1 MRSFSYLKALVLFGP
16 ALLGAAVGDFPGSR
30 SVFSPDGR
38 NAFRITIRERLHPH
52 PPGDR
57 LYFSVLRDGREILLD
72 SPFGLDFKDHE
83 PLGRDLEIVGESRTI
98 VDETWETVAG
108 KNRRV
113 RNFYNEIRISMRE
126 KAESGRLLEWIV
138 RAYDEG
144 LAFRYHLPEQE
155 SLQKFRLAA
164 ERSEFHFAENHACWA
179 ARFGGFRSH
188 QESEYEKTKIGSLS
202 VSEPAG
208 LPLLIQVGDTCWLAL
223 AEAGLSDWAGMYLA
237 SAGTAANALVTAL
250 SPRLDEP
257 GVVVRSGTP
266 RLSPWR
272 VLMVSDAPCG
282 LVESDLILNL
292 NEPCAIGDVSW
303 IRPGK
308 SAWDR
313 WWSGSYAPDADFE
326 VGMNTA
332 TLKYYT
338 DFAAEMGWEY
348 VLVDW
353 FWYGNPFQG
362 DFQPVKDADITK
374 PVPELDLQELIRYA
388 KSKKVGVW
396 LWLEWSHADRQMD
409 EAFALY
415 EKWGISGVKIDFMAR
430 DDQDMVRFY
439 ERTLKKAAEHR
450 LLVDFHG
457 AYKPTGLSRTFPNFI
472 TQEGVLGN
480 EYNKW
485 SSRVTPEHNVTL
497 PFTRMLAGPMD
508 YTPGGFRN
516 ATRDQFRVVGGDA
529 PAPFVMGTRCH
540 QLAML
545 VVYESPFQ
553 VLCDSPYNYRRSLQG
568 LDFLKI
574 VPAAWDEIRCL
585 SGRVGEFVVIARRSG
600 KDWFIGAM
608 TGWDSRNLEIPLFFL
623 DRGTYEARIWSDAPD
638 SDVYPDR
645 LARENRTVKRNEKI
659 SLRLASGGGSVIQLT
674 PKQ

>member
-1 MRSFSYLKALVLFGP
+1 MRPALCLKGLALFGLCLP
-16 ALLGAAVGDFPGSR
+16 GAVSAAPPESH

-38 NAFRITIRERLHPH
+38 IEFRVLIRERLHPY
-52 PPGDR
+52 PPGER

-72 SPFGLDFKDHE
+72 SPFGLDFKDHA
-83 PLGRDLEIVGESRTI
+83 PLGQNLEISGESRTTR
-98 VDETWETVAG
+98 DETWETVAG

-113 RNFYNEIRISMRE
+113 RDFYNEIRLSIME
-126 KAESGRLLEWIV
+126 KGASGRRFDWIV
-138 RAYDEG
+138 RAYNEG
-144 LAFRYHLPEQE
+144 VAFRYHLPAQE
-155 SLQKFRLAA
+155 GLREFRLAA
-164 ERSEFHFAENHACWA
+164 ERSEFHFADNHVCWA
-179 ARFGGFRSH
+179 ARFGGFRTH
-188 QESEYEKTKIGSLS
+188 QESEYEKTRIGSIA
-202 VSEPAG
+202 VSEPVG
-208 LPLLIQVGDTCWLAL
+208 LPLLVQLSDTCWVAVS
-223 AEAGLSDWAGMYLA
+223 EAGLSDWAGMYLS
-237 SAGTAANALVTAL
+237 SAGVQANALVTVL

-257 GVVVRSGTP
+257 GVVVRSETP
-266 RLSPWR
+266 RHSPWR
-272 VLMVSDAPCG
+272 VLMIADAPGG

-292 NEPCAIGDVSW
+292 NEPCAIRDVSW
-303 IRPGK
+303 IRPGR

-326 VGMNTA
+326 VGMNT
-332 TLKYYT
+332 TTMKYFT

-348 VLVDW
+348 VIVDW
-353 FWYGNPFQG
+353 FWYGNPFFG

-374 PVPELDLQELIRYA
+374 PVPELDLHELIRYA

-396 LWLEWSHADRQMD
+396 LWLEWSHVERQMD

-415 EKWGISGVKIDFMAR
+415 EKWGIAGVKIDFMAR
-430 DDQDMVRFY
+430 DDQEMVRFY

-457 AYKPTGLSRTFPNFI
+457 AYKPTGLRRTYPHFI

-485 SSRVTPEHNVTL
+485 SGRVTPEHSVTL

-508 YTPGGFRN
+508 FTPGGFRN
-516 ATRDQFRVVGGDA
+516 ATRDQFKVVGGDA

-545 VVYESPFQ
+545 VVYESPLQ
-553 VLCDSPYNYRRSLQG
+553 VLCDSPFNYRRSPQG

-585 SGRVGEFVVIARRSG
+585 AGRVGDFVVIARRTG

-608 TGWDSRNLEIPLFFL
+608 TDWDARDIEIPLSFL
-623 DRGTYEARIWSDAPD
+623 DHEAYDASIWSDSPD
-638 SDVYPDR
+638 SDAYPDR
-645 LARENRTVKRNEKI
+645 LVREIRTVKRSEKI
-659 SLRLASGGGSVIQLT
+659 SLRLASGGGSVIQLK
-674 PKQ
+674 PKH